1 MIDFTNNWTIL
12 DEGGASA
19 VSFNVFV
26 NMDVKTEN
34 KIMQSPVEQGGF
46 VAYNKLQTPLEIGL
60 QVAIKG
66 DNSELEDAIKNLL
79 TLSSSTQLVSLITPE
94 QEYKSLNLTKLA
106 YRRTAEDGVDVIF
119 VDCGLTEVRQVTS
132 EYINARVATRKNR
145 GKQQT
150 KETSIIVSLFKGK
163 TNA

>member
-12 DEGGASA
+12 DESGASA

-132 EYINARVATRKNR
+132 EYTNARVATRKSR

-150 KETSIIVSLFKGK
+150 KETSILASIFGG
-163 TNA
+163 

>member
-12 DEGGASA
+12 DESGASA

-46 VAYNKLQTPLEIGL
+46 VAYNKLQTPIEIGL

-94 QEYKSLNLTKLA
+94 QEYKNLNLTKLA
-106 YRRTAEDGVDVIF
+106 YRRAAEDGVDVIF

-132 EYINARVATRKNR
+132 EYTNARVATRKSR

-150 KETSIIVSLFKGK
+150 KETSILASLFGG
-163 TNA
+163 